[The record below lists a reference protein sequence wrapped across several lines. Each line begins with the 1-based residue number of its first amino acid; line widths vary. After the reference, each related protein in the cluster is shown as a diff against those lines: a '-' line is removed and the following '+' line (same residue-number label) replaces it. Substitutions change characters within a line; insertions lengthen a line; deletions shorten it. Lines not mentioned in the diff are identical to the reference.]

1 GRESMTPAIRLLEQ
15 AGVPFTAR
23 PYDHDPTAEA
33 FGEEAAQKLGVEA
46 ERVFKT
52 LVCQAE
58 GVGLLL
64 ALVPAT
70 ARLDLKALT
79 RALGLKKRVELADPG
94 VAERATGYVVGGIS
108 PLGGRK
114 ALPAWIDETVELFD
128 TVFVSAGRRGLQVEV
143 APADL

>member
-1 GRESMTPAIRLLEQ
+1 MAHLHPLA
-15 AGVPFTAR
+15 AG
-23 PYDHDPTAEA
+23 A
-33 FGEEAAQKLGVEA
+33 FGEEAAAKLGVEP

-52 LVCQAE
+52 LVCHAE

-64 ALVPAT
+64 ALVPAN

-79 RALGLKKRVELADPG
+79 KTLGLKKRVELADPG
-94 VAERATGYVVGGIS
+94 LAERTTGYVVGGIS

-128 TVFVSAGRRGLQVEV
+128 TVFVSAGRRGLQVEL
-143 APADL
+143 APANLLRLTGAKTAALAE